1 MTSSGEA
8 AAINTDV
15 IIVGAGPAGA
25 AAALTLLT
33 YSDLRVTLVEQADLN
48 DVRVVEYV
56 DADILDLLGYLKLA
70 QSDFPVETFLPCFR
84 QTSYWGSDE
93 PLSAQNLFDTDKQA
107 FRLDREKFDFVL
119 LGHVA
124 ARGGLVFSRT
134 RCSEYSQG
142 EDHNWQLSLK
152 NRSQGKFLL
161 NGRYLIDACGRKA
174 DVCRQVGV
182 ISARHDKLMGVG
194 AFFHFDKTRKI
205 KQEQVMESH
214 ELGWWY
220 CARLPDQRQV
230 VTFFSD
236 ADIIGQHRLNQ
247 AANWQQLLAQ
257 SRHIKLGGKGEAVLS
272 AAPWVRNASSHIT
285 HSVQRKNFIAIGD
298 AAASFDPISA
308 MGLNFAM
315 TSACH
320 GARVVQTQLY
330 SSDQQSKQ
338 AELDGYQQEVVDHF
352 EQYLR
357 LRKKCYSHEHRWSGA
372 TFWSRRR

>member
-1 MTSSGEA
+1 MTDPLEQTE
-8 AAINTDV
+8 INTDV

-33 YSDLRVTLVEQADLN
+33 YSDLKVTLVEQADLN
-48 DVRVVEYV
+48 DVRVAEHVGS
-56 DADILDLLGYLKLA
+56 DIFDLLGYLKITKSA
-70 QSDFPVETFLPCFR
+70 FPEDTFLPCYN
-84 QTSYWGSDE
+84 QTSYWGGDE
-93 PLSAQNLFDTDKQA
+93 PVSVQELFNIDNKA

-119 LGHVA
+119 LGYVA
-124 ARGGLVFSRT
+124 ARGGLVYSRT
-134 RCSEYSQG
+134 RCTGFAQG
-142 EDHNWQLSLK
+142 ADHSWQLNLK
-152 NRSQGKFLL
+152 NRSQGRFKL

-182 ISARHDKLMGVG
+182 LSARHDKLMGVG
-194 AFFHFDKTRKI
+194 AFFHFDKSRKT

-230 VTFFSD
+230 VAFFSD

-247 AANWQQLLAQ
+247 PENWQQLLAQ
-257 SRHIKLGGKGEAVLS
+257 SRHIKFGGKGGAVL
-272 AAPWVRNASSHIT
+272 AGAPWVRNASSHIT
-285 HSVQRKNFIAIGD
+285 HSVLKKNFIAVGD

-308 MGLNFAM
+308 IGLGFAM

-320 GARVVQTQLY
+320 GAKAVQTQLT
-330 SSDQQSKQ
+330 STDKHTKKAQ
-338 AELDGYQQEVVDHF
+338 LDAYQQEVVDHF
-352 EQYLR
+352 EHYLR
-357 LRKKCYSHEHRWSGA
+357 LRKKCYRHEHRWSGA